1 MAPYMNPTPPLP
13 PADRYGAGRRILV
26 AEDDHEM
33 RSLLALTLR
42 HDGFEVVEARNGM
55 EFMEHL
61 TPWLGGAQPLAPV
74 DVIVSDVQM
83 PCLSGLEVL
92 AGLSA
97 IRHCPPVVL
106 MTAFG
111 DAQTH
116 SSAAS
121 LGAVAVLDKP
131 FDVDAL
137 RALLCSVLEQG
148 ANPPADVQRTAG

>member
-1 MAPYMNPTPPLP
+1 MNNSSNPVHRP
-13 PADRYGAGRRILV
+13 PALPAEPYGAGRRILV

-42 HDGFEVVEARNGM
+42 SDGFEVIEARNGL
-55 EFMEHL
+55 EFMDQL
-61 TPWLGGAQPLAPV
+61 TPWIGGDLQKAPV
-74 DVIVSDVQM
+74 DVIVSDIQM
-83 PCLSGLEVL
+83 PCLTGLDVL

-111 DAQTH
+111 DASTH

-131 FDVDAL
+131 FELDEL
-137 RALLCSVLEQG
+137 RALLYRVLKTQ
-148 ANPPADVQRTAG
+148 AH